1 MRDFLGSAPAFK
13 GLDIHPFGDLAD
25 AFSSSESQLH
35 SRQDLADIE
44 LDETLKKKILEK
56 RSGEGLGAV
65 ADDLKLWAYAVKHS
79 VTVNHPM
86 GTLPFS
92 RSGEEEG
99 VLDSELRV
107 KGVQGVRVVDASVF
121 VSFLFGFYVV
131 CICVDD
137 IWLTNTLSSFL
148 FVQPSVAACHIQAV
162 VYTVAERAADLI
174 KAQYGL

>member
-25 AFSSSESQLH
+25 AFSSSSSQLH

-56 RSGEGLGAV
+56 RGGGGGLGAV

-92 RSGEEEG
+92 RSGDEEG

-107 KGVQGVRVVDASVF
+107 KGVKGVRVVDASVF
-121 VSFLFGFYVV
+121 VSFWVYM
-131 CICVDD
+131 
-137 IWLTNTLSSFL
+137 FL
-148 FVQPSVAACHIQAV
+148 RFVSAWTIS
-162 VYTVAERAADLI
+162 
-174 KAQYGL
+174 G

>member
-25 AFSSSESQLH
+25 AFSSSSSQLH
-35 SRQDLADIE
+35 SRQNLFDNIE

-107 KGVQGVRVVDASVF
+107 KGVEGVRVVDASVF
-121 VSFLFGFYVV
+121 VSCASTFSLFYCRRPHKLMHPTFFFFPLLF
-131 CICVDD
+131 CLFCVA
-137 IWLTNTLSSFL
+137 LGCSMPHPSSG
-148 FVQPSVAACHIQAV
+148 VHRS
-162 VYTVAERAADLI
+162 
-174 KAQYGL
+174 